1 MSQMPSVVAVK
12 KLYTQSFMDLVEFR
26 DKIMNANDEE
36 DFAVLVEA
44 IYNRVSTVY
53 DDAAW

>member
-44 IYNRVSTVY
+44 IYNRVSTPY
-53 DDAAW
+53 DDAA